1 MEIKTIL
8 YAFLKYTYR
17 AIEVLLLLSIAAC
30 IIYIGLN
37 SHDSAEMVDLL
48 TAVFVILIWLTRWW
62 WFITLSIIIIVVASF
77 IRCLIPPMSLY
88 KKVVLAL
95 HILNVVLLFLFY
107 IFLPKPVP
115 CDAATMEKHYKEH
128 QADMYD
134 LVNYV
139 NSALDDSCSIKLEY
153 KFDEVRVF
161 NIENKREYKTCKD
174 IENQQELETALNTV
188 GLSMQELNMIKEK
201 MHKSGIIGID
211 ISNNPCWNEG
221 RSVLQFRWSGGNLYQ
236 YYLYDHP
243 ITEEDKHNLFYP
255 YILYNDSVVF
265 EVQDDLS
272 GRGFPDKDKYNSQHN
287 TSIN

>member
-107 IFLPKPVP
+107 IFLPKPAP

-161 NIENKREYKTCKD
+161 NIENKREYKKCED
-174 IENQQELETALNTV
+174 IENQQELETALNIV

-201 MHKSGIIGID
+201 MHKAGIIGID

-272 GRGFPDKDKYNSQHN
+272 GRGFPDKDKYNSQQ
-287 TSIN
+287 SSR

>member
-1 MEIKTIL
+1 M
-8 YAFLKYTYR
+8 
-17 AIEVLLLLSIAAC
+17 LSIAAC

-107 IFLPKPVP
+107 IFLPKPAP

-161 NIENKREYKTCKD
+161 NIENKREYKKCED
-174 IENQQELETALNTV
+174 IENQQELETALNIV

-201 MHKSGIIGID
+201 MHKAGIIGID

-272 GRGFPDKDKYNSQHN
+272 GRGFPDKDKYNSQQ
-287 TSIN
+287 SSR